1 MMISFFYKIKKR
13 EVMIMSELAYVLS
26 PVTVMF
32 NISSC
37 LVSICSII
45 WIAKQAFVLV
55 HYIYDLNKRLDEVDS
70 IISEKK
76 QS

>member
-1 MMISFFYKIKKR
+1 
-13 EVMIMSELAYVLS
+13 MSELAYVLS

-45 WIAKQAFVLV
+45 WIAKQVFVLV
-55 HYIYDLNKRLDEVDS
+55 RWIYDLNKRLDEVDN

>member
-1 MMISFFYKIKKR
+1 
-13 EVMIMSELAYVLS
+13 MSELAYVLS

-37 LVSICSII
+37 LVSLCAIV
-45 WIAKQAFVLV
+45 WIGKQVFVLV
-55 HYIYDLNKRLDEVDS
+55 RWIYDLNKRLDEVDD

>member
-1 MMISFFYKIKKR
+1 
-13 EVMIMSELAYVLS
+13 MSELAYVLS

-37 LVSICSII
+37 LVSLCTIV
-45 WIAKQAFVLV
+45 WIGKQIFVLV
-55 HYIYDLNKRLDEVDS
+55 RYIYDLNKRLDEVDN

>member
-1 MMISFFYKIKKR
+1 
-13 EVMIMSELAYVLS
+13 MSELSYILS
-26 PVTVMF
+26 PISVMF

-37 LVSICSII
+37 LVSICAIV
-45 WIAKQAFVLV
+45 WIGKQIFWLV
-55 HYIYDLNKRLDEVDS
+55 RYIYELNKRLDEVDN

>member
-1 MMISFFYKIKKR
+1 MN
-13 EVMIMSELAYVLS
+13 ELAYILS
-26 PVTVMF
+26 PISVMF

-37 LVSICSII
+37 LVSLCAIV
-45 WIAKQAFVLV
+45 WIGKQIFWLV
-55 HYIYDLNKRLDEVDS
+55 RWIYDLNKRLDEVDN

>member
-1 MMISFFYKIKKR
+1 
-13 EVMIMSELAYVLS
+13 MSELAYVLS

-37 LVSICSII
+37 LVSLCAIV
-45 WIAKQAFVLV
+45 WIGKQVFVLV
-55 HYIYDLNKRLDEVDS
+55 HWIYDLNKRLDEVDN

-76 QS
+76 QT